1 MPTRFANLDN
11 GDGAGED
18 NLLTVFN
25 NIVSDFSIPIASKD
39 RTHHCKT
46 DDPPEKVVWRPVC
59 GAPRLTFCTAKYHHT
74 SPQPT

>member
-11 GDGAGED
+11 SDGAGED

-25 NIVSDFSIPIASKD
+25 NIISDFSIPIASKD

-46 DDPPEKVVWRPVC
+46 HGLQDGVT
-59 GAPRLTFCTAKYHHT
+59 ARL
-74 SPQPT
+74 